1 MNLIRS
7 LQFGYYGLT
16 IKAMLNTLNL
26 RKFLLFIGDVF
37 VLYLSLLITVFSGF
51 FRLKRAF
58 GWDVFMEHLMPFSLV
73 YLSWLVIFYIFGF
86 YDIKIAREGPAFYT
100 KIFGA
105 VLTGLALGMI
115 FFYLSPISEITPKT
129 NLVISALIFMIL
141 FLGWRKLFFAI
152 FSTKLITRVAIIG
165 PEQQARE
172 IIKEIESRPYLG
184 YQIVPLN
191 LLGDLLVQTSEKK
204 IDTLIIP
211 TDLASDSQLAQ
222 NLYRCLS
229 AKVNFLDWATAYEL
243 ICEKIPN
250 EFLAHTWF
258 LENLKEGEKKLY
270 DSLKK
275 IMDAAIALALL
286 VATIP
291 FWPIIAL
298 FIKLGDKG
306 PVFYRQKR
314 IGKDGKPFTLFK
326 FRSMRQEAEAITG
339 AVWAK
344 EKDPRVT
351 RTGRFLRRLHIDELP
366 QMLNIMKG
374 EISLVGPR
382 PERPEFIS
390 QLEKEIPHY
399 RMRHLIKPGFTG
411 WAQLKFRYGRS
422 VMDAKEKFQ
431 YDLYYLKNRSLIL
444 DAGILLK
451 TFRLFFKKEQ
461 G

>member
-1 MNLIRS
+1 
-7 LQFGYYGLT
+7 
-16 IKAMLNTLNL
+16 MLNTLNL
-26 RKFLLFIGDVF
+26 RRFLLFIGDIF

-51 FRLKRAF
+51 FRFKRAF
-58 GWDVFMEHLMPFSLV
+58 GWDVFMEHLVPFSLV

-86 YDIKIAREGPAFYT
+86 YDIRIAREGPVFYT

-115 FFYLSPISEITPKT
+115 FFYISPISEITPKT
-129 NLVISALIFMIL
+129 NLVINSLIFTIL

-152 FSTKLITRVAIIG
+152 FSTKLITRVAIVG
-165 PEQQARE
+165 PEQQTRE

-184 YQIVPLN
+184 YQIVQIN

-243 ICEKIPN
+243 ICERIPN

-270 DSLKK
+270 DSFKK
-275 IMDAAIALALL
+275 IMDIILALALL
-286 VATIP
+286 IATLP
-291 FWPIIAL
+291 SWPIIAL
-298 FIKLGDKG
+298 FIKVEDGG
-306 PVFYRQKR
+306 PIFYRQER
-314 IGKDGKPFTLFK
+314 IRKDGKPFFLIK
-326 FRSMRQEAEAITG
+326 FRSMNQEAEAKTG
-339 AVWAK
+339 AIWAK
-344 EKDPRVT
+344 EKDPRIT
-351 RTGRFLRRLHIDELP
+351 RVGKFLRRVHLDELP
-366 QMLNIMKG
+366 QMLNILKG

-422 VMDAKEKFQ
+422 VMDAREKFQ
-431 YDLYYLKNRSLIL
+431 YDLYYLKNRSLFL
-444 DAGILLK
+444 DLGILLK
-451 TFRLFFKKEQ
+451 TFQLFFKKEWR
-461 G
+461 